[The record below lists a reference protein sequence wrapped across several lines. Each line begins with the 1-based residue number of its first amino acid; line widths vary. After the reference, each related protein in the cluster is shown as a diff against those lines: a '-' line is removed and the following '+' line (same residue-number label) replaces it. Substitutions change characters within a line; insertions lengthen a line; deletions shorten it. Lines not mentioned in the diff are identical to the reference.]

1 MKNGF
6 EIQNKKGC
14 YKVDLITPVLGSN
27 LRELNNNG
35 TDIKRNEDGFFLKR
49 RNEVNVFDISIIGD
63 LSVNINSILNCDFF
77 DNSSKLLVVTQKP
90 IENLSNSLVN
100 TNDWQILNIC
110 NLKQ

>member
-1 MKNGF
+1 M
-6 EIQNKKGC
+6 
-14 YKVDLITPVLGSN
+14 GSN